1 FQSIEIMA
9 SNQEES
15 QENNKLQWSDE
26 MTRFLLELITLEK
39 QDGNSKG
46 KNLSEQGKQ
55 NQYEIYRRITFGS
68 TGLGFNSRTGSIDAP
83 EHWWKDKIK
92 AYPEASKFRS
102 HPLRFIPL
110 LDVVF
115 RDETVVVEESWQ
127 PRRGVYH
134 RTPRVELSDEEEV
147 QIQDS
152 HDLDLMEQDDTAWLE
167 TPMKDTP
174 NVIETDPVMPS
185 QQSMKDTSRRKR
197 KRNPVDSTLDRIAA
211 TIEDRNGILEQM
223 ASSTS
228 KSKSTNATEER
239 MALVVKCVRGVPDLI
254 PMTELYWAS
263 LDLIA
268 TNDVVRAY
276 LWLFLMM
283 RNYLF

>member
-1 FQSIEIMA
+1 
-9 SNQEES
+9 
-15 QENNKLQWSDE
+15 

-55 NQYEIYRRITFGS
+55 NVLKEFKKQFPVAITWNKVKNRLDTLKKQYEIY
-68 TGLGFNSRTGSIDAP
+68 P
-83 EHWWKDKIK
+83 
-92 AYPEASKFRS
+92 SKFRS

-152 HDLDLMEQDDTAWLE
+152 HDLDHMEQDDTAWLE

-174 NVIETDPVMPS
+174 NVIETDLVMPS

-211 TIEDRNGILEQM
+211 TMEDRNGILEQM

-268 TNDVVRAY
+268 TNDVVRG
-276 LWLFLMM
+276 LFMALPDDEKLPFLKRQTKES
-283 RNYLF
+283 RNDFFDD

>member
-1 FQSIEIMA
+1 MA

-55 NQYEIYRRITFGS
+55 TVLKEFKKQFPVAITWNKVKNRLDTLKKQYEIYRRITFGS
-68 TGLGFNSRTGSIDAP
+68 TGLGFNSRT
-83 EHWWKDKIK
+83 
-92 AYPEASKFRS
+92 AYPEDSKFRS

-134 RTPRVELSDEEEV
+134 RTPRVELSDEEEC
-147 QIQDS
+147 
-152 HDLDLMEQDDTAWLE
+152 
-167 TPMKDTP
+167 MK
-174 NVIETDPVMPS
+174 
-185 QQSMKDTSRRKR
+185 Q
-197 KRNPVDSTLDRIAA
+197 
-211 TIEDRNGILEQM
+211 
-223 ASSTS
+223 
-228 KSKSTNATEER
+228 
-239 MALVVKCVRGVPDLI
+239 
-254 PMTELYWAS
+254 
-263 LDLIA
+263 
-268 TNDVVRAY
+268 
-276 LWLFLMM
+276 
-283 RNYLF
+283 

>member
-1 FQSIEIMA
+1 
-9 SNQEES
+9 
-15 QENNKLQWSDE
+15 

-55 NQYEIYRRITFGS
+55 NVLKEFKKQFPVAITWNKVKNRLDTLKKQYEIY
-68 TGLGFNSRTGSIDAP
+68 P
-83 EHWWKDKIK
+83 
-92 AYPEASKFRS
+92 SKFRS

-185 QQSMKDTSRRKR
+185 Q
-197 KRNPVDSTLDRIAA
+197 
-211 TIEDRNGILEQM
+211 
-223 ASSTS
+223 
-228 KSKSTNATEER
+228 
-239 MALVVKCVRGVPDLI
+239 
-254 PMTELYWAS
+254 
-263 LDLIA
+263 
-268 TNDVVRAY
+268 
-276 LWLFLMM
+276 
-283 RNYLF
+283 

>member
-1 FQSIEIMA
+1 INPLKSWL

-55 NQYEIYRRITFGS
+55 NVLKKFKKQFPVAITWNKVKNRLDTLKKQYEIYRRITFGS

-211 TIEDRNGILEQM
+211 TMEDRNGILEQM

-239 MALVVKCVRGVPDLI
+239 MALVVKCVRGLPDLI
-254 PMTELYWAS
+254 PMT
-263 LDLIA
+263 
-268 TNDVVRAY
+268 
-276 LWLFLMM
+276 
-283 RNYLF
+283 

>member
-1 FQSIEIMA
+1 MA

-15 QENNKLQWSDE
+15 QENN
-26 MTRFLLELITLEK
+26 
-39 QDGNSKG
+39 
-46 KNLSEQGKQ
+46 
-55 NQYEIYRRITFGS
+55 
-68 TGLGFNSRTGSIDAP
+68 
-83 EHWWKDKIK
+83 
-92 AYPEASKFRS
+92 AYPEASKFCS

-211 TIEDRNGILEQM
+211 TMEDRNGILDRWHHLHLNQSQQM
-223 ASSTS
+223 QLR
-228 KSKSTNATEER
+228 N
-239 MALVVKCVRGVPDLI
+239 I
-254 PMTELYWAS
+254 
-263 LDLIA
+263 
-268 TNDVVRAY
+268 
-276 LWLFLMM
+276 WLLLS
-283 RNYLF
+283 NV